1 MAPIKQIQSL
11 KKTSV
16 AMNTKVKILLLY
28 LKTPERVLTLYTKK
42 SRKKKILKNHK
53 LYYLISYVQGQYSL
67 WEKNLWHCIHRNLFS
82 SLAYICM

>member
-42 SRKKKILKNHK
+42 AGKK
-53 LYYLISYVQGQYSL
+53 
-67 WEKNLWHCIHRNLFS
+67 RF
-82 SLAYICM
+82 